1 MAKVK
6 EMLSTILT
14 CSYCYGQGW
23 QYTGNGE
30 DYDVW
35 ACDCNPYNIPYDEV
49 QDYHELFKT
58 KENA

>member
-23 QYTGNGE
+23 QFVRN
-30 DYDVW
+30 DVDFDVW
-35 ACDCNPYNIPYDEV
+35 ACGCNPYNIPADEV
-49 QDYHELFKT
+49 MAYHELFKT

>member
-6 EMLSTILT
+6 KNLAHILT

-23 QYTGNGE
+23 QFAGN
-30 DYDVW
+30 DVDFDVW
-35 ACDCNPYNIPYDEV
+35 ACDCNPYNIPSDEILE
-49 QDYHELFKT
+49 YHQLFKT